1 MTTPHQ
7 KEVSQLLRDWRGGN
21 KAALD
26 SLMPIVYDELRRL
39 ASGFLRRERSDHT
52 LQTTALV
59 HEAYIHLVD
68 QDQTDWQNRT
78 HFFGAAAQ
86 LMRRILVDHA
96 RAHRAAKRGGGALKV
111 TLNEVA
117 VDPTGQDIDVIA
129 LDEALN
135 ELAALDSQQS
145 RLVELRYFSGLS
157 IEETAEV
164 MGISPAT
171 VKRQWNSARAWL
183 HRRMTVGTGQSE
195 K

>member
-1 MTTPHQ
+1 MTTPRQ
-7 KEVSQLLRDWRGGN
+7 KEVTQLLRDWRNGN

-26 SLMPIVYDELRRL
+26 VLMPAVYDELRRL

-68 QDQTDWQNRT
+68 QNETDWQNRA

-86 LMRRILVDHA
+86 LMRRILVDYA
-96 RAHRAAKRGGGALKV
+96 RARRAAKRGGGALKV
-111 TLNEVA
+111 TLNEV
-117 VDPTGQDIDVIA
+117 VIGSTGKDIDVIA

-164 MGISPAT
+164 MAISPAT
-171 VKRQWNSARAWL
+171 VKRQWNSAKAWL
-183 HRRMTVGTGQSE
+183 HRRMTDGPVKG